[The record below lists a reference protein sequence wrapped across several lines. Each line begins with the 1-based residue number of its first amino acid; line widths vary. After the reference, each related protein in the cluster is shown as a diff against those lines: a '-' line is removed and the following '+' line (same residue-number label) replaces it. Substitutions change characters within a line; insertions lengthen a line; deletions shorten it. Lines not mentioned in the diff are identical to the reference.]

1 MAMSCSL
8 LSTKHSLSHFFP
20 QQYFDRCSQEQLFE
34 TLKVPSPLCKERA
47 LWRHTILLNHNNVP
61 LKEEATSGRDIVRE
75 KRQLIAG
82 FWEAAVLMARC
93 AWLGCQREGG
103 AL

>member
-1 MAMSCSL
+1 M
-8 LSTKHSLSHFFP
+8 
-20 QQYFDRCSQEQLFE
+20 
-34 TLKVPSPLCKERA
+34 
-47 LWRHTILLNHNNVP
+47 LNHNNVP

-93 AWLGCQREGG
+93 AWLGCQREGD